1 MGLEEFE
8 KGLDRIVQEMLNS
21 VGAVGAEAMRS
32 ELSADH
38 GINTE
43 RLIGGITFA
52 TATKLDRSNVSSLTK
67 ETDLPEVPPDR
78 RTLYIGTANPYAPY
92 VNYGARPHGE
102 GNGSAE
108 PEEGTFYEKVLEW
121 AEAKFGSSPETRDM
135 AQRIAKSISANGTTA
150 IPFFEPAFPKIRMAI
165 KAGVKEASRHLGR
178 EISITVTTV
187 EPDGSIKRDTK
198 ARGR

>member
-8 KGLDRIVQEMLNS
+8 KGLDRVVQAMLNS
-21 VGAVGAEAMRS
+21 VGAAGAEAMRS
-32 ELSADH
+32 ELAPDH

-43 RLIGGITFA
+43 RLVGGITFA
-52 TATKLDRSNVSSLTK
+52 TATAIDRSNVSSLVK
-67 ETDLPEVPPDR
+67 ESDLPEKPSDR
-78 RTLYIGTANPYAPY
+78 ATVAIGTANPYAPY
-92 VNYGARPHGE
+92 VNYGALPHGQ

-121 AEAKFGSSPETRDM
+121 AEAKFGSSPETRDI
-135 AQRIAKSISANGTTA
+135 AQRIAKSISENGTDA
-150 IPFFEPAFPKIRMAI
+150 VPFFEPAFPKIRMAI
-165 KAGVKEASRHLGR
+165 KAGVKEASRNLGR
-178 EISITVTTV
+178 EISPTVTTV